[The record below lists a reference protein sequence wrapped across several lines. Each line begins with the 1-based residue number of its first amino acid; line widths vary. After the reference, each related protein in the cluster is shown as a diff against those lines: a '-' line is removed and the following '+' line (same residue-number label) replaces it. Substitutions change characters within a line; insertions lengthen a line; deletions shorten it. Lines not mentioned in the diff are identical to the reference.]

1 MIVNQNPN
9 DLHLTL
15 TDKAEYV
22 ITAPNEKSVTIED
35 RDIAMQVV
43 EKYRTLHGLD
53 LWTGMPII
61 VK

>member
-1 MIVNQNPN
+1 MKTNQHPN
-9 DLHLTL
+9 DLHVTL

-22 ITAPNEKSVTIED
+22 ITAPNAKSVTIAD
-35 RDIAMQVV
+35 RSIAMQVV

-53 LWTGMPII
+53 LWTGMPRD